1 MNKDQLSFA
10 IKHFNELQPSNGMFL
25 KDLKPFGM
33 RPYVERIQRRRN
45 GKMVSLYCLTE
56 ENIQYVQE
64 NMNFNDD
71 SAEERFE
78 QEMNP
83 EDYLVK
89 LGSNDYSVPNSSSST
104 LLEYSSMNNEPKNK
118 LVTHLVSNVV
128 DDTLDIPK
136 TLKDIGFERRN
147 EEIVFNYKDISKLEY
162 LLHLSP
168 NNLCPRGPSE
178 HQGCYLIQ
186 LAVDKGTDKYKI
198 GRSGNLLKRL
208 NSTEYRNAYIYS
220 VMYVNDEKECEKKL
234 ITTFKTKF
242 IIVNQ
247 SVDGGYGRE
256 LFRGNIIEMI
266 KEFTNIC
273 LEYVH

>member
-1 MNKDQLSFA
+1 MDSETLKIIKENFQILSDLGLPLST
-10 IKHFNELQPSNGMFL
+10 IKKLNLRS
-25 KDLKPFGM
+25 
-33 RPYVERIQRRRN
+33 YVERFQRTIE
-45 GKMVSLYCLTE
+45 GKRVSLYRWKPELVEKIRQT
-56 ENIQYVQE
+56 ITE
-64 NMNFNDD
+64 NMNVSDVEQDTKISEVETNGNQANVIHTMD
-71 SAEERFE
+71 SN
-78 QEMNP
+78 EMN
-83 EDYLVK
+83 V
-89 LGSNDYSVPNSSSST
+89 
-104 LLEYSSMNNEPKNK
+104 NEENPKK
-118 LVTHLVSNVV
+118 TILVSNAV
-128 DDTLDIPK
+128 DDILDLPE

-168 NNLCPRGPSE
+168 NNLCLRGPSE

-208 NSTEYRNAYIYS
+208 NSTEYRNAYIYN

-247 SVDGGYGRE
+247 SVDGSYGRE

-266 KEFTNIC
+266 KEFMNVC